1 MRKYKL
7 VPQRIIVFTSHPQII
22 YSVSARLI
30 GQLGYVRFK
39 LVHVKKKIKILI
51 RF

>member
-22 YSVSARLI
+22 YYVSARLI

-39 LVHVKKKIKILI
+39 LIHVKKIKI
-51 RF
+51 